1 MKPDITKSQT
11 MSDMSSPSSAFMM
24 TPTTLRSI
32 TQMFE
37 SEECLKG
44 IQTFET
50 TGDAA
55 KAVAASDFGIKP
67 SRQLNANQKSA
78 AKARSGNTYYNLDS
92 KSWQGGTTTVVTPT
106 GVIASIVEKF
116 ESEKENEAEEDQ
128 YSDDRSNSSSIVNG
142 YILPEPIIQTNLKQQ
157 KAQQQPT
164 RRTMITRS
172 LSNMS
177 NSAGRNSNKTYSD
190 MENRKV
196 TAGRKATKKGR
207 KVQMYDPED
216 DLSPEERERLYTRR
230 QRNKE
235 AAARC
240 RKRRVDQTNSLQVEV
255 DKWQGKKMA
264 LENEIRALTNQRDEL
279 EFLLA
284 SHCQTAATGQCVLGG
299 VRRRITAP
307 AQIVVRRTSTATM
320 PRQHIR
326 QIQVNNV
333 HQQQHQQHIIV
344 QSQPPVVAVKSEP
357 VIVETINQ
365 PYILPEQ
372 VAIPQVKDESAV
384 TSLHNTTKAV
394 PNNNAPQQVARRPA
408 SLGLSKIAVVQ
419 QQHNKTSEHGI
430 TIDTPS
436 SIIPSFSLE
445 TYASTGLT
453 PTATPVSGFSFPITS
468 GSTPGTLNTPMTTT
482 ATIGSSC
489 STQQRTTEGAN
500 GSVPEIN
507 SPEAISLVSL

>member
-1 MKPDITKSQT
+1 MG
-11 MSDMSSPSSAFMM
+11 
-24 TPTTLRSI
+24 I

-67 SRQLNANQKSA
+67 SRQVNANQKSA

-106 GVIASIVEKF
+106 GVITSIVEKF

-128 YSDDRSNSSSIVNG
+128 YSDDRSNSSSTVDG

-190 MENRKV
+190 VENRKA

-207 KVQMYDPED
+207 KIQMYDPED

-240 RKRRVDQTNSLQVEV
+240 RKRRVDQTNSLQAEV
-255 DKWQGKKMA
+255 
-264 LENEIRALTNQRDEL
+264 
-279 EFLLA
+279 
-284 SHCQTAATGQCVLGG
+284 
-299 VRRRITAP
+299 
-307 AQIVVRRTSTATM
+307 
-320 PRQHIR
+320 
-326 QIQVNNV
+326 
-333 HQQQHQQHIIV
+333 
-344 QSQPPVVAVKSEP
+344 
-357 VIVETINQ
+357 
-365 PYILPEQ
+365 
-372 VAIPQVKDESAV
+372 
-384 TSLHNTTKAV
+384 
-394 PNNNAPQQVARRPA
+394 
-408 SLGLSKIAVVQ
+408 
-419 QQHNKTSEHGI
+419 
-430 TIDTPS
+430 
-436 SIIPSFSLE
+436 
-445 TYASTGLT
+445 
-453 PTATPVSGFSFPITS
+453 
-468 GSTPGTLNTPMTTT
+468 
-482 ATIGSSC
+482 
-489 STQQRTTEGAN
+489 
-500 GSVPEIN
+500 
-507 SPEAISLVSL
+507 

>member
-1 MKPDITKSQT
+1 MG
-11 MSDMSSPSSAFMM
+11 
-24 TPTTLRSI
+24 I

-50 TGDAA
+50 TGDAT
-55 KAVAASDFGIKP
+55 KAVAASDFGIKS
-67 SRQLNANQKSA
+67 SRQLNVNQKSA

-106 GVIASIVEKF
+106 GVITSIVEKF
-116 ESEKENEAEEDQ
+116 ESEKENESEEDQ
-128 YSDDRSNSSSIVNG
+128 FSDDRSNSSSIANG

-177 NSAGRNSNKTYSD
+177 NSGRNSNKTYSD
-190 MENRKV
+190 VENRKV
-196 TAGRKATKKGR
+196 TAGRKTTKKGR

-240 RKRRVDQTNSLQVEV
+240 RKRRVDQTNCLQAEV

-264 LENEIRALTNQRDEL
+264 LENEIRALTNQREEL

-307 AQIVVRRTSTATM
+307 AQIVVRRASAATM
-320 PRQHIR
+320 PRQQIR
-326 QIQVNNV
+326 QIQMNNL
-333 HQQQHQQHIIV
+333 HQQQQHQQHIIV

-357 VIVETINQ
+357 TVIVEAINP

-372 VAIPQVKDESAV
+372 VAIPQVKDESTV
-384 TSLHNTTKAV
+384 TSLQNTTKAA
-394 PNNNAPQQVARRPA
+394 PNNNVPQQLVRRPA

-489 STQQRTTEGAN
+489 STQQRTTETAN